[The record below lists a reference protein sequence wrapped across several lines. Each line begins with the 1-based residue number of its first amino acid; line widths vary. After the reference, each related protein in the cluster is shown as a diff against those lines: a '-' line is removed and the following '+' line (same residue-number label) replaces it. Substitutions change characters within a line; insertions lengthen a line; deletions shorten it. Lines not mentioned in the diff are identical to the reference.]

1 MHLGLKQGEECGRGD
16 KFFFLSQSK
25 NQKEVWFTV
34 SGPPPPPPPWHW
46 GGGRGPLWF
55 SRAILLLFLLW
66 QTFFLKDTT

>member
-34 SGPPPPPPPWHW
+34 SGHPPPPPVALGW
-46 GGGRGPLWF
+46 GRGALVVLPGYPSPLL
-55 SRAILLLFLLW
+55 AVADFLP
-66 QTFFLKDTT
+66 

>member
-1 MHLGLKQGEECGRGD
+1 MGEGISS
-16 KFFFLSQSK
+16 FFFHSQK
-25 NQKEVWFTV
+25 IKRKCGLLFQDL
-34 SGPPPPPPPWHW
+34 PPPTPWHW